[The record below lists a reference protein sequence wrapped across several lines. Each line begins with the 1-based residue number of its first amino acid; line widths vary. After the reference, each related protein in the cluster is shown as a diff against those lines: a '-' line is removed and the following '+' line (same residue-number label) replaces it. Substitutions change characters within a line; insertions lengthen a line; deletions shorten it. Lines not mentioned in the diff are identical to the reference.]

1 MSALL
6 LLGAVVVVAVA
17 VAIGVSVA
25 RGRRR
30 DEELALLLGVPD
42 ADVELPIE
50 ALTERPTAVARIV
63 VEAAE
68 RAARAVDQAG
78 SLREALLRAKVPLRP
93 GEFVVLVACGGL
105 IVGALLAVL
114 TESLLFGA
122 AGPVAAP
129 LVARLVVRRR
139 IAQRQQA
146 LLEAFPD
153 ALGLVVASLNAG
165 HTFLRSIQLMCE
177 DAEPPLAEEF
187 ARVVAECELGDPLPD
202 ALERM
207 AQRVQIRDVDWAVQA
222 IRVQQEVGGALAE
235 VLQNIAE
242 FMRARQ
248 EVRREVSALTAEGRM
263 SGWVL
268 AGLPIFLV
276 LSMQV
281 TSPDYLDPMFQGW
294 GIVTL
299 LAAAASTV
307 AGLRMIFR
315 MVDSIE
321 V

>member
-1 MSALL
+1 MSVLL
-6 LLGAVVVVAVA
+6 LLGAVGVVAVA
-17 VAIGVSVA
+17 VAVGVSVA

-30 DEELALLLGVPD
+30 DDELALLLGMPD
-42 ADVELPIE
+42 GDVELPVE

-63 VEAAE
+63 VDAAE
-68 RAARAVDQAG
+68 RAARAVDRAG
-78 SLREALLRAKVPLRP
+78 SLREGLLRAKVPLRP
-93 GEFVVLVACGGL
+93 GEFVVLVVCGGL
-105 IVGALLAVL
+105 VTAALLALV

-122 AGPVAAP
+122 AALVAAP
-129 LVARLVVRRR
+129 LVARFVVRRR
-139 IAQRQQA
+139 IQQRQEA

-248 EVRREVSALTAEGRM
+248 EVRREVSSLTAEGRM

-276 LSMQV
+276 VSMQV
-281 TSPDYLDPMFQGW
+281 TSPAYLDPMFQGW

-299 LAAAASTV
+299 AAAAASTV

-315 MVDSIE
+315 MVESIE